1 MKNSIFFEDGISLKS
16 KFLACCRIVKKLK
29 AGSVEY
35 TSFNPNIAT
44 VGKYTGI
51 VTPVKG
57 IYGTAIIL
65 VKSDG
70 YSSIIRVSIKPQD
83 TDDVKSVAK
92 PMVATGASHT
102 IALKYD
108 GTVWTWGNNTNGQLG
123 NNSTENSSS
132 PVQVKSA
139 DGNGYLTNI
148 I

>member
-1 MKNSIFFEDGISLKS
+1 M
-16 KFLACCRIVKKLK
+16 
-29 AGSVEY
+29 
-35 TSFNPNIAT
+35 
-44 VGKYTGI
+44 
-51 VTPVKG
+51 
-57 IYGTAIIL
+57 
-65 VKSDG
+65 KSDG

-132 PVQVKSA
+132 PVQVKVS
-139 DGNGYLTNI
+139 
-148 I
+148 